1 MQLTQSSLHNGFS
14 DLWPHAGIAALTEM
28 PKLYERLL
36 ASGGVFW
43 IDPEL
48 HSSVLDWLASRPNGS
63 LPASFITAAIQI
75 NSRLVSSQA
84 KARWLKDLSENALCP
99 QPLLA
104 S

>member
-1 MQLTQSSLHNGFS
+1 MQLTQPSLHNGFG

-28 PKLYERLL
+28 RKLYERLL

-63 LPASFITAAIQI
+63 LPAAFITAAMQI
-75 NSRLVSSQA
+75 NRQSAGEFTVKGQMA
-84 KARWLKDLSENALCP
+84 EGP
-99 QPLLA
+99 Q
-104 S
+104 